1 MRHVPSHASGLTL
14 VKMGGP
20 EVSALYR
27 EDTGLCIWSTEA
39 FQSEGPAAA
48 ETFTSPFLP
57 VLRLLFLPS
66 VRAGTEPGPGWSN
79 EEGLRGFWARTS
91 GWSGTW
97 KWSSSEL

>member
-1 MRHVPSHASGLTL
+1 MNETHAIRLTL

-20 EVSALYR
+20 DASAPYR

-48 ETFTSPFLP
+48 ETFKCPVLP
-57 VLRLLFLPS
+57 VLRLVFLPS
-66 VRAGTEPGPGWSN
+66 ARAETEPGPGWSG

-91 GWSGTW
+91 GWSRTL